1 MGRLEISLTML
12 TIPRLIIGRLIF
24 RRLTEDF
31 FLGQVDTRWLPSL
44 DVLLIVTHT
53 EEVVQYI

>member
-12 TIPRLIIGRLIF
+12 TIPRLIIGRLLF
-24 RRLTEDF
+24 RRPTGDF

-44 DVLLIVTHT
+44 GVLLIVTHT